1 MFCCCEIF
9 QIACVLA
16 NALIYVFPYQFG
28 GLVLLLVFAD
38 FEIWKYERLWCLCGI
53 YVYIFQFFNL
63 FFYTFHG

>member
-1 MFCCCEIF
+1 
-9 QIACVLA
+9 
-16 NALIYVFPYQFG
+16 LIYVFPYQFG